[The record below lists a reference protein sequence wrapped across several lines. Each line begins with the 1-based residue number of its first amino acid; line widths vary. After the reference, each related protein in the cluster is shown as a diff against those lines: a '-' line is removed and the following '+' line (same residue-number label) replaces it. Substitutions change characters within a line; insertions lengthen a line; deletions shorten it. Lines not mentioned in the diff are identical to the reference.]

1 MRISVHDTFDVL
13 KTFIQ
18 EDRTEIRLYRDRLQ
32 TVIYSL
38 SVASFA
44 VSAFLISKTPQLTP
58 DQFRST
64 TMLIDFGLMGVM
76 VTYFWRL
83 KRDLVWV
90 RKAMKARQDL
100 LRNLKEDGI
109 QDIDPFPSGKN
120 VKPDIDDNDLYW
132 TIGLALAIVYL
143 KMLVL
148 CAGVASFIGSK
159 ATL

>member
-1 MRISVHDTFDVL
+1 
-13 KTFIQ
+13 
-18 EDRTEIRLYRDRLQ
+18 
-32 TVIYSL
+32 
-38 SVASFA
+38 
-44 VSAFLISKTPQLTP
+44 
-58 DQFRST
+58 
-64 TMLIDFGLMGVM
+64 MLIDFGLMGVM